1 MQMFSTYILT
11 SVAFSKLAV
20 RINIVLQGCMCVK
33 NVVLLSYPLFLNLY
47 QSSACVLSPTL
58 LPPSNFVLQ
67 VCMCVIM
74 VLSFFCFCLRRS
86 FLLEDRCRFL
96 SNFSLA
102 TADMDIPGEYLM
114 PKTMPYYVRIAR
126 FMPRVEIVQRHHSTV
141 RRLYIQ
147 GDNGKAS
154 LYRGKRAMELH
165 CNSMAFLEVNFTP
178 VP

>member
-1 MQMFSTYILT
+1 MVSL
-11 SVAFSKLAV
+11 
-20 RINIVLQGCMCVK
+20 
-33 NVVLLSYPLFLNLY
+33 
-47 QSSACVLSPTL
+47 
-58 LPPSNFVLQ
+58 
-67 VCMCVIM
+67 VC
-74 VLSFFCFCLRRS
+74 RS

-114 PKTMPYYVRIAR
+114 PKAMPYYVRIAR

-154 LYRGKRAMELH
+154 IMQSIQPLIQSKPGSVESTFSVIFSNLSVM
-165 CNSMAFLEVNFTP
+165 FQ
-178 VP
+178 

>member
-1 MQMFSTYILT
+1 
-11 SVAFSKLAV
+11 
-20 RINIVLQGCMCVK
+20 
-33 NVVLLSYPLFLNLY
+33 
-47 QSSACVLSPTL
+47 
-58 LPPSNFVLQ
+58 
-67 VCMCVIM
+67 MCVIM
-74 VLSFFCFCLRRS
+74 VLFFFFFCLRRS

-154 LYRGKRAMELH
+154 ILLQTVENVLWSFLME
-165 CNSMAFLEVNFTP
+165 NKNFLKITFTIGP
-178 VP
+178 LTTKLGPQ